1 MAGKDDVGEID
12 RVLRFLIKLLEPERR
27 FFWMAAI
34 YGVGVSLLTLA
45 VPVSVQLLINTVA
58 NTTLV
63 GPLVVLSLTLFSLL
77 LFSGLLT
84 ALREHLLEIFGR
96 RFHAR
101 MTAEIA
107 TRAIFAQDPFFA
119 DHARNDVF
127 NRYFDI
133 DTVQKALPKL
143 LIGGFTVLLQ
153 AVSGFVL
160 VSFYHPFFLAFNL
173 LIISAASAIWLF
185 WGRAG
190 MRTAIT
196 LSHAKYDTARW
207 LESIGASNGFYK
219 SEHHVAYALD
229 RSDAFSGRYVE
240 ASRGHFRRTFAQS
253 LGFLLLYALASSA
266 LLALGGWLVIQN
278 QLTLGQLVAAELVLS
293 AIFVGLAGLGYYLNS
308 FYDLFAGI
316 EEISQFWDIGQE
328 ELDGGMTPPAQAGE
342 VDFVQASTEARGR
355 AALLDFSIPAGAKV
369 LAAAADPA
377 LQSVVLRLVKRHMQP
392 HSGFIS
398 FGGVDL
404 GAIDG
409 PWLRGHV
416 VVLQRPT
423 IVDCTIRDY
432 LQLSAPDAPPTE
444 YLRMLELVGLA
455 EPIARLPEGLDTE
468 LTTTGW
474 PLTMPE
480 AILLKLAG
488 AILGRPRV
496 LVLSE
501 IYDLVPEERLRLIL
515 SYVPQDITLIY
526 FSNREGA
533 CGMKQF
539 LWVDYLEQALFDR
552 FEDFEHARR
561 GAGQRR
567 LPSGSRLLPPA
578 ASSGDTDSE
587 PGSTP

>member
-1 MAGKDDVGEID
+1 
-12 RVLRFLIKLLEPERR
+12 
-27 FFWMAAI
+27 
-34 YGVGVSLLTLA
+34 VSLLTLA

-58 NTTLV
+58 NTSLA
-63 GPLVVLSLTLFSLL
+63 GPLVVLSLTLFGLL

-119 DHARNDVF
+119 DNARNDVF

-133 DTVQKALPKL
+133 DTVQKSVPTL

-173 LIISAASAIWLF
+173 IIISIGLTIWLV
-185 WGRAG
+185 WGRAA
-190 MRTAIT
+190 MRSAIVR
-196 LSHAKYDTARW
+196 SHAKYNTARW

-219 SEHHVAYALD
+219 SDRHVAYALD
-229 RSDAFSGRYVE
+229 RSDAFTRAYVE
-240 ASRGHFRRTFAQS
+240 CSRVHFRRTFAQS
-253 LGFLLLYALASSA
+253 LGFLLLYAAASSA

-293 AIFVGLAGLGYYLNS
+293 AIFVGMASLGGYLRT

-316 EEISQFWDIGQE
+316 EELSQFWDIGQE
-328 ELDGGMTPPAQAGE
+328 ELDGGMTPPLQPGE
-342 VDFVQASTEARGR
+342 IEFVQAGAVARGR
-355 AALLDFSIPAGAKV
+355 PLTLDFSVPAGARV

-377 LQSVVLRLVKRHMQP
+377 LQGVVLRLLKRHMQP
-392 HSGFIS
+392 SSGFVS
-398 FGGVDL
+398 LGGVDL

-409 PWLRGHV
+409 PFLRREI

-432 LQLSAPDAPPTE
+432 LQLSAPDAPPAE
-444 YLRMLELVGLA
+444 FLRVLEIVGLA

-468 LTTTGW
+468 LTSTGW

-488 AILGRPRV
+488 AVLGRPRV

-501 IYDLVPEERLRLIL
+501 IYDLIPEARLELIL
-515 SYVPQDITLIY
+515 SYCHRDSTVIY
-526 FSNREGA
+526 FSNRESG
-533 CGMKQF
+533 CGMKSF
-539 LWVDYLEQALFDR
+539 LWIDYDQQAMFDR
-552 FEDFEHARR
+552 FEDFAEARR
-561 GAGQRR
+561 GGAAQRQLPAGA
-567 LPSGSRLLPPA
+567 RLLPSAPTQPPETDD
-578 ASSGDTDSE
+578 ASGA
-587 PGSTP
+587 P